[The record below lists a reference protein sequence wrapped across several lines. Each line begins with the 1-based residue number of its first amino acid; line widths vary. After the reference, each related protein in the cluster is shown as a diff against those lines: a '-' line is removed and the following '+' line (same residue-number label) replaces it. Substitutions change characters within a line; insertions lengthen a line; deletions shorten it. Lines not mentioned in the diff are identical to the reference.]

1 MRMESRWTM
10 ASTVVAA
17 AMAVSFSACKED
29 PKPEAP
35 PQKPSAA
42 AAAPAPPPSAPAP
55 AASSAPAAVAS
66 ASAPV
71 HDCPKDAPGD
81 GTFTKP
87 CDAKGAARQMEV
99 TWTGKMDDKGPSFR
113 VVNKSSTA
121 ILYGKIA
128 VYSYDKAGKQL
139 PLKDSAG
146 KPKPYHT
153 CAGAMFGGI
162 MKPGEKAVITFS
174 CVGKENVAE
183 GAAAIEAEMAVV
195 GYADS
200 SEKKVEYYWR
210 NNDLTPDERKKGGV
224 KK

>member
-1 MRMESRWTM
+1 MRIESRRTM
-10 ASTVVAA
+10 AWMGVAT
-17 AMAVSFSACKED
+17 AMALSAFACKED
-29 PKPEAP
+29 AKPEAP
-35 PQKPSAA
+35 PQKPSASVV
-42 AAAPAPPPSAPAP
+42 APTPPSAATP
-55 AASSAPAAVAS
+55 AAASAPAAVVS

-81 GTFTKP
+81 GTFAKP
-87 CDAKGAARQMEV
+87 CDAKGPARMMEV

-113 VVNKSSTA
+113 VVNKSSTP
-121 ILYGKIA
+121 ILFGKIA

-139 PLKDSAG
+139 ELKDSAG

-153 CAGAMFGGI
+153 CSGAMFGGV
-162 MKPGEKAVITFS
+162 MKAGEKAVITFS
-174 CVGKENVAE
+174 CVAKANVAE
-183 GAAAIEAEMAVV
+183 GAAAIEAEMSVV
-195 GYADS
+195 GFADS